1 MNKIIAFDR
10 EHLRQLITE
19 HTRAF
24 GNHCDLNHIDISHIR
39 AMYDLFY
46 ESDFNGD
53 ISEWD
58 VSQVTNMN
66 SMFEGSKFNGD
77 ISKWDVSNVVGMSLM
92 FERSTFN
99 GDISKWNTAHV
110 QNMSGM
116 FHMSK
121 FNGDISKWDVSN
133 VRDMSYLFYDSPFSG
148 DITHWNIK
156 SDCLVLKAFNTL
168 NISPLGLACEP
179 PISEKLL
186 ELLPSYETRKAL
198 LKSLHIEGIQLG
210 EMLYNSIKVLP
221 QIQVHYDNFSSI

>member
-1 MNKIIAFDR
+1 MNKVIAFDR

-39 AMYDLFY
+39 SMYDLFY

-53 ISEWD
+53 ISQWD

-66 SMFEGSKFNGD
+66 SMFEGSK
-77 ISKWDVSNVVGMSLM
+77 
-92 FERSTFN
+92 FN

-186 ELLPSYETRKAL
+186 ELLPSYETRKSL

-221 QIQVHYDNFSSI
+221 QIQAHYDNFSSI